1 MQTAKKQSKCTPQ
14 AIRSHQITRVA
25 SGSRCKKDKHRYN
38 MANIITVVRILF
50 AIALLFCRPYSTA
63 FYLLYIT
70 AGISDMMDGAVAR
83 KTKTCSEF
91 GARLDTAADFIFV
104 AICLIKLLPTIDI
117 PVWLYIW
124 TAVIALIKVSN
135 IVSGYVMRKRFVAV
149 HSVMNKVT
157 GILLFILPL
166 TLRAFDIKYTGAV
179 VCTVAAIA
187 AVQEGHYVRT
197 GIM

>member
-1 MQTAKKQSKCTPQ
+1 
-14 AIRSHQITRVA
+14 
-25 SGSRCKKDKHRYN
+25 

-91 GARLDTAADFIFV
+91 GARLDTVADFIFV
-104 AICLIKLLPTIDI
+104 VVCLIKLLPTLDI
-117 PVWLYIW
+117 PVWLSIW
-124 TAVIALIKVSN
+124 IAVIALVKVSN
-135 IVSGYVMRKRFVAV
+135 IVSGYVMRKGFVAV
-149 HSVMNKVT
+149 HSVMNKAT

-166 TLRAFDIKYTGAV
+166 TLRGIEIKCTGAV

-187 AVQEGHYVRT
+187 AVQEGQYVRT
-197 GIM
+197 GRM